1 MDIKEEKL
9 KDIKKEIETIREE
22 LYKYLSSDEYKINSE
37 EILET
42 SKRLDEATVKYLKL
56 TKKNKDK

>member
-1 MDIKEEKL
+1 MDIKEKELKKL
-9 KDIKKEIETIREE
+9 KKKIEIIREE
-22 LYKYLSSDEYKINSE
+22 LYKYTSSDEYKINSE
-37 EILET
+37 EALRT